1 MQILALI
8 LGILLLPK
16 TCPLECYECIP
27 GPSGSCNETTK
38 ECPSNTQCGSVR
50 MISNMGG
57 SEFKFMGRTCVTPD
71 QCFSGSVNFGF
82 AQVVINSKCCTS
94 HLCNSQDVPD
104 WSIPSPNGKKCSQC
118 DGNDCTKTLTCNRNE
133 DYCISAAVNAGGET
147 TKVKGC
153 ASKMICSNT
162 QTAQLSGIIGGEV
175 SCCQGDLC
183 NSDTTTASQPSSTTA
198 GTTTGSQP
206 SSTTAGTTTASK
218 PSSTTAGTTT
228 GSQPSSTTAGT
239 TTGSQPSS
247 TTAGTTTASKPS
259 STTAGTTTGSQPSS
273 TTAGTTT
280 ASQPSSTTAG
290 TTTGSQ
296 PSSTTAGKSTSTIL
310 VCFVAPLIA
319 LVLFS

>member
-1 MQILALI
+1 MLLLIRMQILALI

-94 HLCNSQDVPD
+94 DLCNSQDVPD

-133 DYCISAAVNAGGET
+133 DYCISAAGSRPRTLSFLNAGGET

-198 GTTTGSQP
+198 GTTTASQPSTTTAGTTTASKP

-228 GSQPSSTTAGT
+228 GS
-239 TTGSQPSS
+239 
-247 TTAGTTTASKPS
+247 K
-259 STTAGTTTGSQPSS
+259 
-273 TTAGTTT
+273 
-280 ASQPSSTTAG
+280 
-290 TTTGSQ
+290 

-319 LVLFS
+319 LVFFS